1 MMDVLALRIIV
12 LPFMVLALTFHEF
25 AHAWT
30 AYRLGDP
37 TAKYSGRL
45 TLNPLV
51 HIDWFGL
58 MALILVG
65 FGWAKPV
72 PVDPS
77 RFRNPPA
84 HMAIVAAAGPI
95 SNLLLALLGVIIYRI
110 SVFVAPWA
118 LPAVDTFVWLNVIL
132 AVFNMIPLPPL
143 DGWRVLQGF
152 NPSLY
157 WNYELERKLQYV
169 LLGLILLSILLPMF
183 DVLGMIIFPISRA
196 IYHILLALVGL
207 G

>member
-1 MMDVLALRIIV
+1 
-12 LPFMVLALTFHEF
+12 
-25 AHAWT
+25 
-30 AYRLGDP
+30 
-37 TAKYSGRL
+37 
-45 TLNPLV
+45 
-51 HIDWFGL
+51 

-77 RFRNPPA
+77 RFRNPPM

-95 SNLLLALLGVIIYRI
+95 SNLLLALFGVIVYRI

-118 LPAVDTFVWLNVIL
+118 LPAVDTFIWLNVIL

-157 WNYELERKLQYV
+157 WDLNVYACPYRSLTGIPDGGCGTYRSIMALIQGDILKSLYWNPLTLV
-169 LLGLILLSILLPMF
+169 SLLVILLFPFIGHKYRVRALTLL
-183 DVLGMIIFPISRA
+183 IFLYLMLTFVRLFMHLKGWHIPY
-196 IYHILLALVGL
+196 IYPEDL
-207 G
+207 

>member
-1 MMDVLALRIIV
+1 MNVLILRILV

-37 TAKYSGRL
+37 TAKAYGRL
-45 TLNPLV
+45 SLNPLV
-51 HIDWFGL
+51 HIDWLGL
-58 MALILVG
+58 IMIVLVG

-77 RFRNPPA
+77 RFRNPPL

-95 SNLLLALLGVIIYRI
+95 SNLLLALVGVFIYRI
-110 SVFVAPWA
+110 TVFTAPSL
-118 LPAVDTFVWLNVIL
+118 LPIVDTFVWLNVIL

-143 DGWRVLQGF
+143 DGWRVLQGI

-157 WNYELERKLQYV
+157 WNYDLEHKLQYV
-169 LLGLILLSILLPMF
+169 LLGLILLSILLPTF
-183 DVLGMIIFPISRA
+183 DILGMIIFPIA
-196 IYHILLALVGL
+196 KFIYTSLFALLGM
-207 G
+207 

>member
-1 MMDVLALRIIV
+1 MMNVLVLRIVV

-30 AYRLGDP
+30 AYRLGDD
-37 TAKYSGRL
+37 TARYAGRL
-45 TLNPLV
+45 SLNPLV
-51 HIDWFGL
+51 HIDWMGL
-58 MALILVG
+58 LTLLLVG

-77 RFRNPPA
+77 RFRNPPV
-84 HMAIVAAAGPI
+84 HMAIVAAAGPA
-95 SNLLLALLGVIIYRI
+95 SNLLLALFGAVLYRI
-110 SVFVAPWA
+110 SVFAAPWA
-118 LPAVDTFVWLNVIL
+118 LPAIDTFIWLNVVL

-152 NPSLY
+152 RPSLY
-157 WNYELERKLQYV
+157 WNFELERKLQYV
-169 LLGLILLSILLPMF
+169 LLGLILLSILLPTF
-183 DVLGMIIFPISRA
+183 DILGMVIFPVSKA
-196 IYHILLALVGL
+196 IYGLLLALVGL